1 MDPGDGRGDDRL
13 QYTSASLGA
22 IRARSS
28 IRNDS
33 WFRADDIR
41 ECTASIVG
49 VTLPGGGSGMT
60 APTKK
65 RFDVDAVGSRDQ
77 AAKQTSNA
85 EADKRA
91 VERLTHLHNEIFAK
105 GVLPAL

>member
-1 MDPGDGRGDDRL
+1 
-13 QYTSASLGA
+13 
-22 IRARSS
+22 
-28 IRNDS
+28 
-33 WFRADDIR
+33 
-41 ECTASIVG
+41 
-49 VTLPGGGSGMT
+49 MT